1 MTLRRI
7 CKCFAF
13 FANAKV
19 RIRIYALRT
28 FAFAGAARLQIL
40 PCGRSGE
47 ICSGREPSVPLGGTV
62 MPRTRNSRAA
72 ARLHGTVSSR
82 HGDHA
87 KTADSHTR
95 ESALQRRCSAI
106 KKPHLQTRFS
116 LVGVA
121 RFELAALR
129 SRTVRA
135 TKLRYTPI
143 VVFYCFSSLFIQC
156 CTTLCL
162 VARSAHRRFCC
173 RTDRKSAGT
182 ISRCP
187 SFCCRTLM
195 QPKLRYTPEL
205 AFSLL

>member
-1 MTLRRI
+1 MQKSAFAYMRCSTPVGLRCHRNDTASNLQMLRILRQCKSPHSHICVALLLWDCGAAAMTLRRI
-7 CKCFAF
+7 CKCF
-13 FANAKV
+13 V
-19 RIRIYALRT
+19 
-28 FAFAGAARLQIL
+28 

-62 MPRTRNSRAA
+62 MPRTRNSRAT

-135 TKLRYTPI
+135 TKLRYTP
-143 VVFYCFSSLFIQC
+143 
-156 CTTLCL
+156 
-162 VARSAHRRFCC
+162 
-173 RTDRKSAGT
+173 
-182 ISRCP
+182 
-187 SFCCRTLM
+187 
-195 QPKLRYTPEL
+195 EL

>member
-1 MTLRRI
+1 MQKSAFAYMRCSTPVGLRCHRNDTASNLQMLRILRQCKSPHSHKCVALLLWDCGATAMTLRRI

-13 FANAKV
+13 SANAKV

-106 KKPHLQTRFS
+106 KKTASADAVFF
-116 LVGVA
+116 G
-121 RFELAALR
+121 R
-129 SRTVRA
+129 SGE
-135 TKLRYTPI
+135 I
-143 VVFYCFSSLFIQC
+143 
-156 CTTLCL
+156 
-162 VARSAHRRFCC
+162 
-173 RTDRKSAGT
+173 
-182 ISRCP
+182 
-187 SFCCRTLM
+187 
-195 QPKLRYTPEL
+195 
-205 AFSLL
+205 

>member
-1 MTLRRI
+1 MQKSAFAYMRCSTPVGLRRRRNDTASNLQMLRILRQCKSPHSHICVALLLWDCGAAAMTLRRI
-7 CKCFAF
+7 CKCSAF

-135 TKLRYTPI
+135 TKLRYTP
-143 VVFYCFSSLFIQC
+143 
-156 CTTLCL
+156 
-162 VARSAHRRFCC
+162 
-173 RTDRKSAGT
+173 K
-182 ISRCP
+182 
-187 SFCCRTLM
+187 
-195 QPKLRYTPEL
+195 L